1 MGFISTRD
9 GTKIF
14 YRDWGSGQ
22 PILFSHAWPLSSE
35 SWDAQMRF
43 VASNG
48 FRAIAYDRRGH
59 GRSDQPWDGND
70 IDGYADDLADLVEA
84 LDLSDI
90 ALVTHSMGGS
100 EAARYVRRHGN
111 GRLARIAMAGAA
123 MPLMLKSSA
132 NPDGVPIDVFDYLR
146 SGVAERRS
154 AFLKEVAISFYGFN
168 RDGVE
173 VDAGLVESFWLWG
186 IQASPKSL
194 YDCIRMFSEVD
205 YSDDLG
211 AIDVPVL
218 FVHGD
223 DDQMAPIALSAH
235 RAVKRVGKGRLS
247 VYEGASH
254 GIPQTHAERFNADIL
269 SFIRG

>member
-43 VASNG
+43 FASNG

-70 IDGYADDLADLVEA
+70 IDGYADDLADLAEA

-90 ALVTHSMGGS
+90 ALVTHSMGGG

-173 VDAGLVESFWLWG
+173 VEPVSSRVSGFGACRPARRACTIASACSQKSTTAMTWGLSTCLCSSSTAMTTRWPR
-186 IQASPKSL
+186 SP
-194 YDCIRMFSEVD
+194 CR
-205 YSDDLG
+205 
-211 AIDVPVL
+211 
-218 FVHGD
+218 
-223 DDQMAPIALSAH
+223 
-235 RAVKRVGKGRLS
+235 RTGR
-247 VYEGASH
+247 
-254 GIPQTHAERFNADIL
+254 
-269 SFIRG
+269 